1 MAWILFRSGIDKL
14 NWERQLGL
22 RRNVSG
28 RFETHQS
35 DSALLISSLIS
46 VKYRPVKYLVVV
58 V

>member
-1 MAWILFRSGIDKL
+1 M
-14 NWERQLGL
+14 
-22 RRNVSG
+22 SG

-46 VKYRPVKYLVVV
+46 VKYRAVKYLVVV